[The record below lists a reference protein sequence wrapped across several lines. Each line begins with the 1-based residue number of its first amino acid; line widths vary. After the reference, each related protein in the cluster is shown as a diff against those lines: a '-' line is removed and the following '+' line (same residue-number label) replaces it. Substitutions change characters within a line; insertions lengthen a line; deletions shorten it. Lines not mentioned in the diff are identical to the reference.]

1 MINSISSQTN
11 LLSLNASIEAARAGE
26 AGKGFAVVATE
37 IGGLAMN
44 SAEATNQIVEIIR
57 EMSSRVKLLSEKS
70 EHNTTLIN
78 NSAEYVS
85 AAATTFQEITSELS
99 SATNTLEDMAA
110 QMVKVNDVA
119 TNMASV
125 SEEQSAATQEI
136 SVNVDAV
143 TRAAQ
148 GVADSSETVS
158 SAANSVADAVDAIN
172 QNLEQFTIE

>member
-1 MINSISSQTN
+1 
-11 LLSLNASIEAARAGE
+11 
-26 AGKGFAVVATE
+26 
-37 IGGLAMN
+37 
-44 SAEATNQIVEIIR
+44 
-57 EMSSRVKLLSEKS
+57 
-70 EHNTTLIN
+70 
-78 NSAEYVS
+78 
-85 AAATTFQEITSELS
+85 
-99 SATNTLEDMAA
+99 MAA